1 MSVPYDGLK
10 SVLSTLPDTFVLCEP
25 TLNPVIPTGKHGL
38 MYYVASIGRAEVAA
52 LGRFRVHT
60 WNLAVISPVVG
71 MEAAS
76 GPLLDAMHEVIDA
89 LEKSDTLTW
98 TDATLEAFN
107 DTLWCYSIQAQM
119 YAEDVPDPVQEAQEE
134 E

>member
-1 MSVPYDGLK
+1 
-10 SVLSTLPDTFVLCEP
+10 
-25 TLNPVIPTGKHGL
+25 IPTGKHGL
-38 MYYVASIGRAEVAA
+38 MYYVSGVGRAEVAA
-52 LGRFRVHT
+52 LGRRRFRVHT

-71 MEAAS
+71 MEAAA